1 MASKNS
7 KKQTP
12 ITIVCHD
19 HCTVRTFE
27 YQIFKESILMLIVN
41 NHKREIN
48 LVGVVEN
55 RGENRD
61 YTHLLSEMSDP
72 KQSLKLL
79 Q

>member
-1 MASKNS
+1 
-7 KKQTP
+7 
-12 ITIVCHD
+12 
-19 HCTVRTFE
+19 
-27 YQIFKESILMLIVN
+27 MLIVN